1 MRKFLLFLL
10 LCYSITT
17 PAYAWCE
24 FGGIIDSFTKL
35 HKKCGDYARSLNI
48 DQSSQ
53 SDAYCSC
60 RIRIDNLQ
68 KYGHEQMWENE
79 FRYYPGLRSINPQA

>member
-1 MRKFLLFLL
+1 MKKFLLSLL
-10 LCYSITT
+10 ICYSIST

-60 RIRIDNLQ
+60 RIRIEGYFSLSLTRVVWGGD
-68 KYGHEQMWENE
+68 KKG
-79 FRYYPGLRSINPQA
+79 SII